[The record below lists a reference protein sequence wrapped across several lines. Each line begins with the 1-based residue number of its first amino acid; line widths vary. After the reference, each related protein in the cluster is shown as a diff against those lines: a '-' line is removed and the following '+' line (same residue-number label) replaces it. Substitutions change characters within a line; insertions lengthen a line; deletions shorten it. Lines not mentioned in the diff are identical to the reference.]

1 MAYPA
6 ILRPYFKILRPY
18 FSITL
23 PYSAIKGTIFYQ
35 NQWFLE
41 LFLAKNAFC
50 CHTFIC
56 CHSTANALYKGFPND
71 VWQCGSKFP
80 KTKKSKPHAYRSLHS
95 SISLQNNKKMCSNCL
110 EHIYQLFNPRCQSCR
125 ITTSVPYINNPNSC
139 FGNMINKTIILI
151 NRN

>member
-18 FSITL
+18 FSIIL
-23 PYSAIKGTIFYQ
+23 PYSAIKGTLFYQ

-80 KTKKSKPHAYRSLHS
+80 KTKKVNRMLIAHYILVSPFKIIKRCAPSNWSTFINYLILAANLAGLRRLSH
-95 SISLQNNKKMCSNCL
+95 IS
-110 EHIYQLFNPRCQSCR
+110 
-125 ITTSVPYINNPNSC
+125 
-139 FGNMINKTIILI
+139 TIQIVVLVT
-151 NRN
+151 